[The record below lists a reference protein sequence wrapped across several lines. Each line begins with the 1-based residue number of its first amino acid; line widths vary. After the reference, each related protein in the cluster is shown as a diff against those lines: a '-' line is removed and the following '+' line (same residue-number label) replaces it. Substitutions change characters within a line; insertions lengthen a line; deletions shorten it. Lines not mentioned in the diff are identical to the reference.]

1 MFKGDMCKRERER
14 SKGRK
19 REIAFLES
27 LLVGSSMWQVE
38 FQRVLS
44 CVPKLKVIKI
54 NRDVEKN

>member
-1 MFKGDMCKRERER
+1 MCKRERER